1 LRRFKWFS
9 LAQVALCIAYPE
21 RGLGPRRALIR
32 AWGSFCKQPTV
43 FKIPAYDPF
52 SHHRDGR
59 WNIVSGTACS
69 FFLMKAS
76 LLDPTCPA
84 QQAPKKMAPTQRRW
98 SPKSREEVRRDPS
111 TGKPSR
117 AERH

>member
-1 LRRFKWFS
+1 
-9 LAQVALCIAYPE
+9 
-21 RGLGPRRALIR
+21 
-32 AWGSFCKQPTV
+32 V

-84 QQAPKKMAPTQRRW
+84 QQAPKKMAPTQRR
-98 SPKSREEVRRDPS
+98 
-111 TGKPSR
+111 
-117 AERH
+117 